1 MSLDSQPKNPLN
13 MNYLLAALSSSKE
26 RVHAGR
32 FGRLKRRNM
41 RRRSAPS
48 SVFILE

>member
-1 MSLDSQPKNPLN
+1 

-26 RVHAGR
+26 TRSRGAIR
-32 FGRLKRRNM
+32 RLKRRNM
-41 RRRSAPS
+41 RRRSPPS